1 MLFTHALGNKKY
13 SFPMFCRLTEV
24 FLSDKNVMIDSYF
37 DGFDC
42 IFPTKTIMDDYR
54 GKFVRKYFQVK
65 L

>member
-37 DGFDC
+37 DDFNC
-42 IFPTKTIMDDYR
+42 IFSN
-54 GKFVRKYFQVK
+54 
-65 L
+65 